1 MALIMSGWVFLSI
14 RMNNEHNQAFP
25 LVIFHG
31 IITPKYDNEV
41 HTMKKLKEL
50 SLILSGVILGFGLSF
65 SPQIYAA
72 TSSLLGNKVDKVI
85 VVKLDKV
92 EIGQAAIIDGVS
104 LLPLRAISN
113 ALDVGV
119 DYTSEE
125 INLTS
130 GGGATLNTADA
141 DTPLTKEQNAELA
154 RIQQEQSE
162 SETAKINKLNSDKRA
177 LEIKIKNKKEEIASA
192 EYNIQDS
199 QLRIDTYKKVSVEN
213 EKTRAEVQ
221 SEINRYQASI
231 DSGKVIIITAEKEL
245 TDLEAQLAAIK

>member
-1 MALIMSGWVFLSI
+1 M
-14 RMNNEHNQAFP
+14 FP
-25 LVIFHG
+25 YVNLRG
-31 IITPKYDNEV
+31 ILTPKYDNEV
-41 HTMKKLKEL
+41 RTMKKIKEL
-50 SLILSGVILGFGLSF
+50 SLILLGVVLGFGISF

-72 TSSLLGNKVDKVI
+72 TSGLLGNKVDKVI

-92 EIGQAAIIDGVS
+92 ELGKAIAVDGTSYLPIRS
-104 LLPLRAISN
+104 LSN

-130 GGGATLNTADA
+130 GGGKALSAAD
-141 DTPLTKEQNAELA
+141 DSTPLTSEQNAELA
-154 RIQQEQSE
+154 RMQQEQSE
-162 SETAKINKLNSDKRA
+162 SETAKINKLDSDKRA

-199 QLRIDTYKKVSVEN
+199 QTRIDTYKKVSVEN

-231 DSGKVIIITAEKEL
+231 DSGKAIIITAEKEL
-245 TDLEAQLAAIK
+245 ADLEAQLSALTK